1 MKVGNHVMRLN
12 PHITQTSPERK
23 KYRVVGVAKDPSEA
37 PQWIG
42 KTEKYHWIVTIKY
55 LETNELIDLFFDCY
69 DQCHEKRKLKI

>member
-1 MKVGNHVMRLN
+1 MKVGKQTIRLN
-12 PHITQTSPERK
+12 PHITQTFPNK
-23 KYRVVGVAKDPSEA
+23 GKFRVIGVGKDPGEA

-69 DQCHEKRKLKI
+69 DQCYEKRKLKI